1 MTMKKRKVYEDDDG
15 RTIAD
20 MSDISHPAAFVPR
33 REKLQRQKT
42 EGGFLT
48 EEREQPFTREERRMY
63 VLAALK
69 ASLLIGAAFIIGLGV
84 VVLLMVLAWG

>member
-1 MTMKKRKVYEDDDG
+1 MKKRKVYEDDDG

-20 MSDISHPAAFVPR
+20 MSDISRPSTFVPH
-33 REKLQRQKT
+33 REKPQSQEK
-42 EGGFLT
+42 EDSFPFEKH
-48 EEREQPFTREERRMY
+48 EEPFTREERRMY

-69 ASLLIGAAFIIGLGV
+69 ASLLIAAAFIAGLGV

>member
-20 MSDISHPAAFVPR
+20 MSDISHPSAFVPR
-33 REKLQRQKT
+33 REKPKRQEK
-42 EGGFLT
+42 EGSFLF
-48 EEREQPFTREERRMY
+48 EEHEEPFTREERRMY

-69 ASLLIGAAFIIGLGV
+69 ASLLIAAAFIVGLGV
-84 VVLLMVLAWG
+84 VVLIMVLAWG